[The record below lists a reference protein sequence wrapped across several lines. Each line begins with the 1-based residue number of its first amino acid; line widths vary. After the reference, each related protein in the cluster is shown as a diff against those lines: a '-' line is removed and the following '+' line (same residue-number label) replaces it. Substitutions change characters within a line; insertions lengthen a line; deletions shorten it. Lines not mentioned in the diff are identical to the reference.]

1 MNARKFYRTVFQVE
15 VLSES
20 PIGAVELDTL
30 HHMITEGE
38 CSGDVKIMS
47 RQKLDGKQA
56 AKALL
61 KQGSDP
67 GLFNLDHHGKGID
80 RYHRGHS

>member
-1 MNARKFYRTVFQVE
+1 MTTRKFYRTVFQVE

-30 HHMITEGE
+30 HHLITQGD
-38 CSGDVKIMS
+38 CSGEVKTVS
-47 RQKLDGKQA
+47 RKKMDGRQA

-67 GLFNLDHHGKGID
+67 GFFNLDHYGNQID
-80 RYHRGHS
+80 